1 MHCWNIDFVI
11 YIKVFILL
19 YHVYFF
25 CKGDEVDGKDGIS
38 RVGEDEDEEDPEN
51 RYLEEKQAKQ
61 KVSTGDKGSE
71 RLATFKH
78 KTTSVPV

>member
-1 MHCWNIDFVI
+1 MHCWNIGFVI
-11 YIKVFILL
+11 CIKGFILL

-51 RYLEEKQAKQ
+51 RYLEEKLAKLSLDWRQ
-61 KVSTGDKGSE
+61 KGVNDWPHSSIK
-71 RLATFKH
+71 
-78 KTTSVPV
+78 